1 MAYAKLDGEKP
12 GGLHWNWRAGVFWIM
27 ASHRQPN
34 GFVLKLLTF
43 VSTVSFWPFWGLM
56 HLGMRKWRG

>member
-1 MAYAKLDGEKP
+1 VDRFNNCHGTGAIKAQ
-12 GGLHWNWRAGVFWIM
+12 A
-27 ASHRQPN
+27 PN